1 MVAAEID
8 TTCID
13 NVVATTNAA
22 KLAASPLSITTT
34 APAQEEEATEFRDAG
49 NSSPCSSMRDYADE
63 LAASKSLENEENEEA
78 VASGCCVAQEQ
89 EVAEERDEPAK
100 EQPEMVDDEEET
112 SPLLDNTDVVEK
124 DVVAQAP
131 ISDPVAKKEKE
142 ELQHTTEDKADVS
155 SELPMV
161 GKEDDEQDEE
171 EESTESSKK
180 KGRFSHIKLN
190 IPKPHLPK
198 IVGRKSPTK
207 DKAALP
213 KEEMK
218 EEEEEEQV
226 QVVNQELAVETK
238 EDEVVVK
245 EEVMEESK
253 ELETSQMACPGFIE
267 SLYGKIEVCLGE
279 VTLAM
284 CGPRSNDDNKPIEEK
299 EEVAAQPIGEPKA
312 DDTPVDESSPEEES
326 FVRTEVQEDT
336 PAAATNTAKAQKA
349 EEFTN
354 SSATE
359 KLASEEKVNKNE
371 ASRKK
376 PKRNLGLKK
385 SFKKLSINSSMKKVV
400 KRLSNP
406 TGLMNRIRIK
416 KNRPI
421 KAPVAAIEPELTKI
435 AAQPIAVEEPA
446 TVTEEL
452 TAPLESTQTHKEE
465 EPKEEKSDTEEELE
479 NVAGQE

>member
-13 NVVATTNAA
+13 NVGATTNAA

-112 SPLLDNTDVVEK
+112 PPLLDSKPAVVEK

-131 ISDPVAKKEKE
+131 VSDPKEKE

-155 SELPMV
+155 SELPMG
-161 GKEDDEQDEE
+161 GKEDHEQDEE

-218 EEEEEEQV
+218 EEEEEQV
-226 QVVNQELAVETK
+226 QVVNQELVVETK
-238 EDEVVVK
+238 EDKVVVK

-267 SLYGKIEVCLGE
+267 TLYGKIEVCLGE

>member
-63 LAASKSLENEENEEA
+63 LAASKSLENEENEEP
-78 VASGCCVAQEQ
+78 VAEQ

-112 SPLLDNTDVVEK
+112 PPLLDNNPAVVEK
-124 DVVAQAP
+124 DIVAQAP
-131 ISDPVAKKEKE
+131 VSDPKEKE

-161 GKEDDEQDEE
+161 GKDDDEQDEE

-226 QVVNQELAVETK
+226 QVVNQELVVETK

-253 ELETSQMACPGFIE
+253 EPETSQMACPGFIE

-336 PAAATNTAKAQKA
+336 PAAATNAAKAQK
-349 EEFTN
+349 EFTN
-354 SSATE
+354 YSATE